1 MSNQTSGSCWN
12 CGQSLGESDYF
23 RESTCPGCRK
33 YTHVCKNCRFYA
45 PGRPNSCLEPI
56 ADAVLDKERANF
68 CGYFEPATPEVS
80 NSAYP
85 SQDELQKAAED
96 LFK

>member
-1 MSNQTSGSCWN
+1 MGDQISGTCWH
-12 CGQSLGESDYF
+12 CGQQLEENDYH

-56 ADAVLDKERANF
+56 ADEVIDKERANF
-68 CGYFEPATPEVS
+68 CGYFEAASPEVS
-80 NSAYP
+80 NRTQGSP
-85 SQDELQKAAED
+85 DDSLKAAED

>member
-1 MSNQTSGSCWN
+1 MSQQASGTCWN
-12 CGQSLGESDYF
+12 CGQSLGETDYF
-23 RESTCPGCRK
+23 RESTCPECRK

-56 ADAVLDKERANF
+56 ADEVMDKERTNF
-68 CGYFEPATPEVS
+68 CGYFEAISPKLA
-80 NSAYP
+80 NSAQT
-85 SQDELQKAAED
+85 SQDDALKAAED

>member
-12 CGQSLGESDYF
+12 CGQSLSENDYF
-23 RESTCPGCRK
+23 RESTCPNCRK

-45 PGRPNSCLEPI
+45 PGRPNSCLEPV
-56 ADAVLDKERANF
+56 ADEVMDKERSNF
-68 CGYFEPATPEVS
+68 CGYFEATSP
-80 NSAYP
+80 
-85 SQDELQKAAED
+85 KAAGSTQASAEALLKAALD